1 METERKR
8 SRGMRVEDLGSG
20 SGTNMVAHNHLK
32 LHFQGHGF
40 LFQLLHT
47 LGIHVVH
54 IHVGETSYI

>member
-1 METERKR
+1 
-8 SRGMRVEDLGSG
+8 MRVEDLGSG